1 MSSEARLKS
10 KLFLIGMGTLSILQG
25 MSTKA
30 QAVLDQFK
38 ALPRA
43 EQWEVY
49 QAIARNVVPE
59 DYGAPSD
66 EELVAAA
73 AQTFALL
80 DEEETRAKQR

>member
-1 MSSEARLKS
+1 MA
-10 KLFLIGMGTLSILQG
+10 LIAVNCLPFSPVASNFRA

-30 QAVLDQFK
+30 EAILQQFK

-43 EQWEVY
+43 EQWDVY
-49 QAIARNVVPE
+49 QAIARNVVPQ

-66 EELVAAA
+66 EELVSAA

-80 DEEETRAKQR
+80 DQEEAGADPS